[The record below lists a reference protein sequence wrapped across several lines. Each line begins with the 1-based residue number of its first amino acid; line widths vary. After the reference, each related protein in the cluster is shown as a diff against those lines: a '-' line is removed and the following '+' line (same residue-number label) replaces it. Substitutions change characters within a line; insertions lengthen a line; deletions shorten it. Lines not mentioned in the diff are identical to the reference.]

1 MGKKEKQSKNNTKGI
16 TLVALVITIIILLI
30 LAGIVIT
37 LTLGDKG
44 IINMAKEA
52 KESYENAFKQEGNE
66 LTQLEGSIGNYIQN
80 DIGQI
85 ESQNKIYK
93 VGTYDSVTVPKGSYL
108 SSAIISA
115 NTIQIDIHEKYSDYK
130 ELTIDNF
137 YTVDSLDM
145 NMRHTGDVG
154 TSISF
159 AQSTQKVSYD
169 AETGILTIIKPFALK
184 DCSNDS
190 YDTFGTASV
199 TLYIIEG
206 KITEL

>member
-30 LAGIVIT
+30 LAGIAIT

-66 LTQLEGSIGNYIQN
+66 LTQLEGTIGNYIQN

-93 VGTYDSVTVPKGSYL
+93 VGTYNSVTVPKGSNL
-108 SSAIISA
+108 SNAIVSA
-115 NTIQIDIHEKYSDYK
+115 NTIQIDIHEKYSNYK

-137 YTVDSLDM
+137 YTVDSI
-145 NMRHTGDVG
+145 NMS
-154 TSISF
+154 TSHSGSITT
-159 AQSTQKVSYD
+159 AIAVAKSTQKVNYD
-169 AETGILTIIKPFALK
+169 AETGILTIVKPFALK
-184 DCSNDS
+184 DCNGTS
-190 YDTFGTASV
+190 YDGIGTASV

-206 KITEL
+206 EITEL